1 MRFRLAVLFLAITSI
16 LLVNGCNKS
25 PQETS
30 TPASATQGQAAP
42 PAAEAQPAATTATPA
57 SAPASNAAPHA
68 ATSTKPSTPVGKM
81 AAEEIKTLVVPEG
94 TVLTVRLDNSVG
106 SKSSQAGEPFSATLT
121 SPVEVEGKTAI
132 PAGSSAKGT
141 VTVAH
146 AAGKFKGGAELG
158 LALQSIN
165 VNGKDYR
172 IEASAVNQASKGKG
186 KRSAVMIGGGA
197 GAGALIGGL
206 AGGGKGAAI
215 GALVGA
221 GAGTAGAAFTGTKD
235 IVLPAE
241 SALSFRLVKS
251 LDMK

>member
-1 MRFRLAVLFLAITSI
+1 MRHRSAVLFLVLS
-16 LLVNGCNKS
+16 LMVLVNACSKS
-25 PQETS
+25 GQEANTS
-30 TPASATQGQAAP
+30 ASTTQGQAA
-42 PAAEAQPAATTATPA
+42 TSPA
-57 SAPASNAAPHA
+57 SAPAPGSAAPHA
-68 ATSTKPSTPVGKM
+68 TSSTPSTSVGKM
-81 AAEEIKTLVVPEG
+81 AAAETKALVIPEG

-106 SKSSQAGEPFSATLT
+106 SKSSQAGEPFTATLST
-121 SPVEVEGKTAI
+121 PVEVEGKTAI
-132 PAGSSAKGT
+132 PAGSTAKGT

-146 AAGKFKGGAELG
+146 PAGKFKGGAQLG

-165 VNGKDYR
+165 IDGKDYR
-172 IEASAVNQASKGKG
+172 IEAAPVSRASQGKG

-215 GALVGA
+215 GALVGG
-221 GAGTAGAAFTGTKD
+221 GAGTAGAALTGTKD

-241 SALSFRLVKS
+241 SALSFRLSKP